1 MTTRFIVSPPGWGS
15 DCYRHWEALMLGAV
29 PVVLPTTVSQ
39 TALRR
44 GPILMLEDYSLASEA
59 TLWRVYESIA
69 GGLSPVG
76 APSELG
82 KFSLQ
87 LVTRE
92 YWLRQIF
99 AAASG
104 AIATEKS
111 RLAIRLH
118 GSTKGLGFSEQV
130 GHAETGAD
138 LCGCGCQCGL
148 CGPMDPDL
156 LMQRYWVPSPCEP
169 D

>member
-1 MTTRFIVSPPGWGS
+1 
-15 DCYRHWEALMLGAV
+15 MLGAV

-44 GPILMLEDYSLASEA
+44 GPILILEDYSLASEA